1 MTTLGPCEFPKCPDP
16 RNERPDSMVHC
27 QHKGENLWDHTVPP
41 NWMHHL
47 LIQSADTSVTAPSK
61 AERLRAARKE
71 RDALDAKYQAE
82 RAALRARIR
91 AIEAEP

>member
-1 MTTLGPCEFPKCPDP
+1 M
-16 RNERPDSMVHC
+16 S
-27 QHKGENLWDHTVPP
+27 
-41 NWMHHL
+41 
-47 LIQSADTSVTAPSK
+47 APSK
-61 AERLRAARKE
+61 AERLEAAMKE